1 MATIKSIQA
10 REILSS
16 GGTPSLEVTTE
27 LNNGTIGI
35 ASVPYGVSAGSHEAH
50 VLFDEDANRFN
61 GKGMLTA
68 VQNINKIIAPDI
80 VGHDADDQ
88 RSIDELMIKLD
99 GTDNKKRLGGNAIL
113 GVSLAV
119 ARAAAHDHNQ
129 PLYEW
134 IRTAFDLPITDYR
147 LPNPMIVAIEGGK
160 HADNSTDLQEYL
172 LSPIGNKSVR
182 ENVRMGLE
190 VYFKLKGVLAENNYS
205 TNVGNEGAF
214 APDGIDSNEKPLKM
228 MLEAITRAGLSPETD
243 VGLSIDAA
251 ASEFYSD
258 GNYHLAVEKRD
269 FTGHELIT
277 YFGGWLEKYPILTV
291 EDMLAE
297 DAWEDWTELNKLTSK
312 LNIPNIGDDLTVTNT
327 IRLQKAIDQKAITA
341 ILIKLNQIGTLTETV
356 DCCMLARKHNMM
368 TVPSHRGGGETNDTS
383 MVDLAVAVNS
393 GFIKV
398 GPTRGERVCKY
409 NRLMEI
415 ESGLGDKAKP
425 MGNQYSDIF

>member
-1 MATIKSIQA
+1 MTAIKSIQA

-16 GGTPSLEVTTE
+16 GGTPSLEVRVE
-27 LNNGTIGI
+27 LNNGTVGI
-35 ASVPYGVSAGSHEAH
+35 ASVPYGASAGSYEAH
-50 VLFDEDANRFN
+50 VLFDADINRFK
-61 GKGMLTA
+61 GKGMLKA
-68 VQNINKIIAPDI
+68 VANINDTIAPEVI
-80 VGHDADDQ
+80 GHDADDQ
-88 RSIDELMIKLD
+88 RLVDDMMSRLD
-99 GTDNKKRLGGNAIL
+99 GTENKANLGGNAIL

-119 ARAAAHDHNQ
+119 AHAAANNHNL

-134 IRTAFDLPITDYR
+134 IRKTFDLHITEYR
-147 LPNPMIVAIEGGK
+147 LPNPMIVSIEGGK

-172 LSPIGNKSVR
+172 LSPIGNNSVQ

-190 VYFKLKGVLAENNYS
+190 VYFKLKDVLAENGYS

-228 MLEAITRAGLSPETD
+228 MLEAIKRAGLTPGKNI
-243 VGLSIDAA
+243 GLSIDAA
-251 ASEFYSD
+251 ANEFYSD
-258 GNYHLAVEKRD
+258 GTYDLAVEKR
-269 FTGHELIT
+269 TVSAQELIT
-277 YFGGWLEKYPILTV
+277 YFQGWLEKYPILTV

-297 DAWEDWTELNKLTSK
+297 DAWDDWTAFNTITSK

-327 IRLQKAIDQKAITA
+327 KRLQKAIDKKAITA

-356 DCCMLARKHNMM
+356 DCCTLAREHGMM

-415 ESGLGDKAKP
+415 ESRLGDKAKP
-425 MGNQYSDIF
+425 IGDQYNQIF